1 MLSNVN
7 YSSKVIQE
15 IEDLAEKCLDVLCGD
30 DDSHNI
36 VHARKVKNLVIEG
49 SKDLLDYQKTLSIIA
64 ALLHDVD
71 DKKYAKTENY
81 ANARGI
87 TKQAGCDES
96 TIEMVIKIIS
106 LVSCSENGDS
116 VPEWAE
122 DWMIVVRQAD
132 RLEGL
137 DIGRMLKYGQ
147 KYGQPLHTQETAR
160 VNDLNELYTSVATKE
175 KYALYCQG
183 VPSKSGID
191 HIYEKLLHVL
201 LAIDNPYL
209 KPFIAEKQKKLEA
222 IVLEFG
228 RLGPAMTHED
238 ALRFV

>member
-1 MLSNVN
+1 MLSNVDL
-7 YSSKVIQE
+7 SIELSL
-15 IEDLAEKCLDVLCGD
+15 IEDLAEKCLDILCGD

-36 VHARKVKNLVIEG
+36 VHARKVRDLVLIG
-49 SKDLLDYQKTLSIIA
+49 SNGLTKYQIDILLIS

-71 DKKYAKTENY
+71 DKKYVKTKNY
-81 ANARGI
+81 ANAREI
-87 TKQAGCDES
+87 MKQAGCDES
-96 TIEMVIKIIS
+96 TIETVIKIIS
-106 LVSCSENGDS
+106 LVSCSENGDR

-147 KYGQPLHTQETAR
+147 KHGQPLHTQETAR
-160 VNDLNELYTSVATKE
+160 VNDLNELYTSAATKE
-175 KYALYCQG
+175 KYELYCQG

-228 RLGPAMTHED
+228 RLGTAMTHED